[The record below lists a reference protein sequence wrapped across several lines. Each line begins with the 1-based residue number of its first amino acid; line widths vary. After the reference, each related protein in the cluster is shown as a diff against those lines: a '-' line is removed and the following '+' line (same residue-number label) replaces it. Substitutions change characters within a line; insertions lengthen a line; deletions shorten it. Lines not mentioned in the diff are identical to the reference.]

1 MDDTSHVFLI
11 KDKIRCIQKK
21 IMDQLAADLNSALND
36 ANILTSPLSN
46 VPLASSSSFSTSLK
60 IKRRRKRPVNNE
72 SQQQKTEASDS
83 TTPENSR
90 NRLGISKQ
98 SASDGDDLQIP
109 SKTQS
114 SSLII
119 ASESD
124 SASQTDDMRRRRRP
138 FKKPIIPSA
147 SLTKL
152 EQPIKLIRCSS
163 MKVSSSTIISTTTI
177 NANLNHRCQN
187 CRSTGNCRKIDT
199 DDDPSAPSS
208 ASSFSLAIANINCNG
223 KRKRSRAIIH
233 DDFRLRT
240 NSVHDYDM
248 TCGDD
253 PNLTNISSDS
263 SLNLS
268 DSDKDPC
275 LTSNEADDEQ
285 SDWPR
290 DESSIPRCLS
300 WKEGGG
306 DNNAADD
313 DDDEKMLTTNEGTL
327 DKIVSDAF
335 NMVLHTSKDTI
346 KNRIKSFVNREMLT
360 GNRRNASSKNNYA
373 HPHLKRHVR
382 LLKETRRS
390 HHNSYN
396 HKRVK
401 SEHYPPRHH
410 DIVAPIDS
418 TNIGHQLL
426 EKIGW
431 TPGSGLGLNQDGITA
446 PVDINY
452 HNCRQ
457 GLGYDNTSI
466 DTIERME
473 SEHQPLSSSSHPS
486 HV

>member
-253 PNLTNISSDS
+253 PNL
-263 SLNLS
+263 
-268 DSDKDPC
+268 
-275 LTSNEADDEQ
+275 
-285 SDWPR
+285 
-290 DESSIPRCLS
+290 
-300 WKEGGG
+300 
-306 DNNAADD
+306 
-313 DDDEKMLTTNEGTL
+313 
-327 DKIVSDAF
+327 
-335 NMVLHTSKDTI
+335 
-346 KNRIKSFVNREMLT
+346 
-360 GNRRNASSKNNYA
+360 
-373 HPHLKRHVR
+373 
-382 LLKETRRS
+382 
-390 HHNSYN
+390 
-396 HKRVK
+396 
-401 SEHYPPRHH
+401 
-410 DIVAPIDS
+410 
-418 TNIGHQLL
+418 
-426 EKIGW
+426 
-431 TPGSGLGLNQDGITA
+431 
-446 PVDINY
+446 
-452 HNCRQ
+452 
-457 GLGYDNTSI
+457 
-466 DTIERME
+466 
-473 SEHQPLSSSSHPS
+473 
-486 HV
+486 